1 MRKISDYLFSESELG
16 LRSYLVI
23 FAIALGIRF
32 LWSSISGIES
42 FSGPDWARYDEL
54 SDNIINGNYNLDT
67 GFFIVAPIY
76 PYLVALIKF
85 CFGNE
90 YPFVLKFIQIIIS
103 SLSVIFLA
111 RTARLLFNSSLV
123 EKYTALI
130 FILYPMTLYWSHQ
143 FSQESLFQSLL
154 IISLFF
160 AVSYQKETNFRNL
173 FLMSLLLSLS
183 ALIKS
188 HIIIA
193 FPLILLVIFF
203 NSKLL
208 HISIQHCLIFI
219 GVFMV
224 LTLPYGIYNFKVNN
238 IYVLSSSGA
247 GAHFLTGHNDEVY
260 KYIVDPPKL
269 GTKEH
274 NKIKAMTFDSIAKL
288 QNTDFKNVKERE
300 MLFFNTGLHWITEN
314 PMKTI
319 ELGIQNLKNFFMPGV
334 NKNHYSF
341 KYWLISI
348 IVSAPIFLLAYFEI
362 IRHSYINFRKHS
374 FIWVLI
380 ISMIIFS
387 VVFYSQNRFRVIT
400 VEPWYIV
407 YASSALVYLLRRFFI
422 KSYEVRR

>member
-1 MRKISDYLFSESELG
+1 MKKNLDFFFSESELG
-16 LRSYLVI
+16 LKSYLVI
-23 FAIALGIRF
+23 FVIALGVRL
-32 LWSSISGIES
+32 LWSLLSGIES
-42 FSGPDWARYDEL
+42 FSGPDWVRYDKF
-54 SDNIINGNYNLDT
+54 SNDIINGNYNLDT

-85 CFGNE
+85 SFGNG
-90 YPFVLKFIQIIIS
+90 YPFVLKFIQIILS

-111 RTARLLFNSSLV
+111 RTAKLLFSSSLV

-130 FILYPMTLYWSHQ
+130 FILYPMTLYWTHQ

-154 IISLFF
+154 IIALFY
-160 AVSYQKETNFRNL
+160 AVSYQKDTNYRNL
-173 FLMSLLLSLS
+173 FLMSLLLGLS

-208 HISIQHCLIFI
+208 QISIQHCLIFL
-219 GVFMV
+219 GVFLI
-224 LTLPYGIYNFKVNN
+224 LTLPYGLYNYKVNN

-269 GTKEH
+269 GTQEH
-274 NKIKAMTFDSIAKL
+274 NKIKAMSFDSIFNVL
-288 QNTDFKNVKERE
+288 NSDLKNVKERE
-300 MLFFNTGLHWITEN
+300 MFFFNTGLDWITKN

-319 ELGIQNLKNFFMPGV
+319 ELGIQNLKNFLIPGV

-362 IRHSYINFRKHS
+362 IRQSSINFRKHS
-374 FIWVLI
+374 YIWVLI

-387 VVFYSQNRFRVIT
+387 VVFYSQNRFRIIT
-400 VEPWYIV
+400 VEPWYII
-407 YASSALVYLLRRFFI
+407 YASSALVYLLRRFFV
-422 KSYEVRR
+422 KAFEVRR

>member
-1 MRKISDYLFSESELG
+1 MKKNLDYLFSESELG
-16 LRSYLVI
+16 LKSYLVI
-23 FAIALGIRF
+23 FVIALGVRL
-32 LWSSISGIES
+32 LWSLLSGIES
-42 FSGPDWARYDEL
+42 FSGPDWVRYDKF
-54 SDNIINGNYNLDT
+54 SNDIINGNYNLDT

-85 CFGNE
+85 SFGNG
-90 YPFVLKFIQIIIS
+90 YPFVLKFIQIILS

-111 RTARLLFNSSLV
+111 RTAKLLFNSSLV

-130 FILYPMTLYWSHQ
+130 FILYPMTLYWTHQ

-154 IISLFF
+154 IIALFY
-160 AVSYQKETNFRNL
+160 AVSYQKDTNYRNL
-173 FLMSLLLSLS
+173 FLMSLLLGLS

-208 HISIQHCLIFI
+208 QISIQHCLIFL
-219 GVFMV
+219 GVFLI
-224 LTLPYGIYNFKVNN
+224 LTLPYGLYNYKVNN

-269 GTKEH
+269 GTQEH
-274 NKIKAMTFDSIAKL
+274 NKIKAMSFDSIFNVL
-288 QNTDFKNVKERE
+288 NSDLKNVKERE
-300 MLFFNTGLHWITEN
+300 MFFFNTGLDWITKN

-319 ELGIQNLKNFFMPGV
+319 ELGIQNLKNFLIPGV

-362 IRHSYINFRKHS
+362 IRQSSINFRKHS
-374 FIWVLI
+374 YIWVLI

-387 VVFYSQNRFRVIT
+387 IVFYSQNRFRIIT
-400 VEPWYIV
+400 VEPWYII
-407 YASSALVYLLRRFFI
+407 YASSALVYLLRRFFV
-422 KSYEVRR
+422 KAFEVRR